1 MPCLALRPAPPA
13 PGGNPH
19 VRRKEIPEKKE
30 KPGSK
35 ETKTEGAKDGMMM
48 INSEK
53 KSLKENQ
60 PSFTNPTLVC
70 NAVENKTGKV
80 EKISH
85 RKTDTGI

>member
-1 MPCLALRPAPPA
+1 MS
-13 PGGNPH
+13 GGKKYQ
-19 VRRKEIPEKKE
+19 RKKE